1 MTITDRLSP
10 EALAR
15 ARRLLLLATVLMIG
29 LVFVTP
35 VSRVVAETID
45 PSRANVSGTVFDD
58 RDGDGVRDQNEKGV
72 KGVLVSDGVSIVQT
86 DNTGGYELEVDPERR
101 ITDLV
106 FITQPSG
113 YTVPNDE
120 FMTPKFWAD
129 LGQLAADDEKT
140 ADFALTRVPGSED
153 AEFSFANIAD
163 PHVNPQLP
171 EQIREINATKDEL
184 DFIQVS
190 GDLTNSATNAEFE
203 AYLAATAESDLPV
216 WPAVGNHE
224 YQSSAGTTY
233 AARIDNYRKY
243 VGPEWYS
250 FDYGNRHFVVI
261 ENNGQASQADQ
272 FEQQLQW
279 FRRDLELNAQNKHV
293 VVITHQPMNL
303 TFGGNRAYDVY
314 GDLLKQ
320 YGAEL
325 VLVGHAHSNDAE
337 ANSEFISTAKHVQTN
352 SSSYTVDQTPRGF
365 RYVHMKGDT
374 FENPFRVYGMDH
386 TLVLTNP
393 VPGASIAAGGLDEI
407 QVNAY
412 HSSDEVDFVVYQLDG
427 KGPWYR
433 MTQSGEMSWYS
444 AWRGPRPTVGQHSIE
459 IQAHGPGGR
468 LWSKEESFS
477 VAGGKAVVPAATND
491 WPQHQGNEQH
501 SGIATEN
508 LGRDLDLA
516 WIYRTPGTFLTGSP
530 VIVDGVVYAGTR
542 DENAENV
549 SAVHAVDLAT
559 GKKLWDF
566 PTDSSVSRTVA
577 VHDGV
582 VYAQSLRANLYAIDA
597 ATGEQLWMRSPEAAP
612 EPYVQRKWGGW
623 GVTVSDGKVFWT
635 HAERFGP
642 GASGAL
648 EALDPK
654 TGETIWLAP
663 MVNNEMAGGTPVV
676 QDGRVFVGNGGGNG
690 GKILAYDVVTGARLW
705 QSSNALGGTG
715 GGVPSVGGGRVYVG
729 EDNSVVA
736 RDVVTGADLWIH
748 RSTGPSLQSNDAV
761 TSTAAIAGDTVYMGF
776 PDGRVTALNAASGA
790 VVWSTML
797 PGDIDQGGVFGS
809 PVVTG
814 DTVYVGANNGHV
826 YGFDRATGAQVWDY
840 ETGAWNATG
849 MAVTG
854 NTLVFGSW
862 DGNLYAFA
870 KGS

>member
-1 MTITDRLSP
+1 MTINDRLSP

-35 VSRVVAETID
+35 VARVVAETID
-45 PSRANVSGTVFDD
+45 PSRATVSGTVFDD
-58 RDGDGVRDQNEKGV
+58 RDGDGVRDQNEHGV
-72 KGVLVSDGVSIVQT
+72 EGVLVSDGVSIVQT
-86 DNTGGYELEVDPERR
+86 GGTGGYELEVDPERR

-120 FMTPKFWAD
+120 FMTPRFWAD
-129 LGQLAADDEKT
+129 LGQLGADDERV

-153 AEFSFANIAD
+153 DEFSFANIAD

-203 AYLAATAESDLPV
+203 AYLAATAESELPV

-224 YQSSAGTTY
+224 YQSTAGTTY

-279 FRRDLELNAQNKHV
+279 FRRDLELNAQDKRV

-314 GDLLKQ
+314 GDLLEQ

-337 ANSEFISTAKHVQTN
+337 ENSEFIPTAKHVQTN

-412 HSSDEVDFVVYQLDG
+412 HSSDEVDRVVYQLDG
-427 KGPWYR
+427 RGPWYR
-433 MTQSGEMSWYS
+433 MTRSGEMSWFS
-444 AWRGPRPTVGQHSIE
+444 KWRGPRPSAGQHSIE
-459 IQAHGPGGR
+459 IQAHGPGGQ
-468 LWSKEESFS
+468 LWSKEETFT
-477 VAGGKAVVPAATND
+477 VAGGEAVVPAATND
-491 WPQHQGNEQH
+491 WPQHQGDERH
-501 SGIATEN
+501 SGIATED

-559 GKKLWDF
+559 GRKLWEF

-612 EPYVQRKWGGW
+612 EPYVQRRWGGW
-623 GVTVSDGKVFWT
+623 GVTVSDGKV
-635 HAERFGP
+635 
-642 GASGAL
+642 
-648 EALDPK
+648 
-654 TGETIWLAP
+654 
-663 MVNNEMAGGTPVV
+663 
-676 QDGRVFVGNGGGNG
+676 
-690 GKILAYDVVTGARLW
+690 LAYDVATGTRLW
-705 QSSNALGGTG
+705 QSSNALSGTG
-715 GGVPSVGGGRVYVG
+715 GGVPSVGDGRVYVG

-736 RDVVTGADLWIH
+736 RDAVTGADLWIH

-761 TSTAAIAGDTVYMGF
+761 TSTAAIAGETVYMGF
-776 PDGRVTALNAASGA
+776 PDGRVTALSAASGA

-826 YGFDRATGAQVWDY
+826 YGFDRATGAIVWDY

-849 MAVTG
+849 AAVTG

-862 DGNLYAFA
+862 DGNLYAFT